1 MLALKQN
8 LNRIASSKPL
18 ATAAACTAATLI
30 VWAVNYSNPI
40 EAPSSL
46 FLIFHTLI
54 EIFSAVV
61 CISIF
66 LISWHTAVES
76 TSNHSLVLG
85 NAFLFVGLVDLMHA
99 LTYKGMPP
107 FVFPTSPAR
116 PTLYWVIA
124 RLANALALLWA
135 AASRPAASP
144 SKLRRTLGAVA
155 AVAAAA
161 ATLAVVTWK
170 PHWLPAM
177 YDEQHQRLT
186 TAKVALEYFVIAL
199 HLATIGILLR
209 SQHNY
214 RERDI
219 LLCALIAFTYSELA
233 FTLYESVYDILNLLG
248 HLLKVLACL
257 FVFRAIFIAE
267 VQFPYLRLAV
277 ERETTSLLQQAL
289 FGLAERIPQVDVGT
303 FYLSPILSARVGGDL
318 YDFFRLQEGKIGLV
332 IADVAGKGVKAA
344 MNASMIKHVLRAYAR
359 RCANTAEAVSCLND
373 AALSELDPSSF
384 VTLFYGVLDLD
395 TGSLRY
401 TNAGHEPPLLLR
413 ASKESVWLETT
424 SGVVG
429 GTPPSVFTEAET
441 ALAPGDELLLYTD
454 GLSEARG
461 KSGFL
466 GPKWIE
472 AALRSAPEAPAQEKV
487 EYIAELLK
495 RDTGGNIRDDIAL
508 LLLKFVNRKNPT

>member
-1 MLALKQN
+1 MSALKQN
-8 LNRIASSKPL
+8 LNRTTSSRTL
-18 ATAAACTAATLI
+18 ATAVACTAVTLLI
-30 VWAVNYSNPI
+30 WILNRSNSI
-40 EAPSSL
+40 EVPSQL
-46 FLIFHTLI
+46 FLPIHTLI

-66 LISWHTAVES
+66 LISWCTAAES
-76 TSNHSLVLG
+76 TSKYSLVLG

-124 RLANALALLWA
+124 RLANAIALLWA
-135 AASRPAASP
+135 AVSKPSSSP
-144 SKLRRTLGAVA
+144 SRLRRTLGTVA

-161 ATLAVVTWK
+161 ATFAVVTWK

-186 TAKVALEYFVIAL
+186 TAKVALEYFVIVL
-199 HLATIGILLR
+199 HLATIGILLKAKTN
-209 SQHNY
+209 HH

-219 LLCALIAFTYSELA
+219 LLCGLIAFTYSELA

-248 HLLKVLACL
+248 HILKVVACL
-257 FVFRAIFIAE
+257 FVFRAIFVAE
-267 VQFPYLRLAV
+267 VQFPYRHLAL
-277 ERETTSLLQQAL
+277 ERETTSQLQQAL
-289 FGLAERIPQVDVGT
+289 FGLTESIPQVDIGT
-303 FYLSPILSARVGGDL
+303 FYLPPTPSARVGGDL
-318 YDFFRLQEGKIGLV
+318 YDVFRLQESKIGLV

-359 RCANTAEAVSCLND
+359 RCESTAEAVSQLND
-373 AALSELDPSSF
+373 TALLEMDPSSF
-384 VTLFYGVLDLD
+384 VTLFYGVLDLNS
-395 TGSLRY
+395 GLLRY
-401 TNAGHEPPLLLR
+401 TNAGHEPPLLLKPT
-413 ASKESVWLETT
+413 KEALWLETT

-429 GTPPSVFTEAET
+429 GTPPFLFTEAEIT
-441 ALAPGDELLLYTD
+441 LAPGDELLLYTD

-472 AALRSAPEAPAQEKV
+472 TALKSAPEAPANEKLAH
-487 EYIAELLK
+487 IIELLK
-495 RDTGGNIRDDIAL
+495 RDTGDNIRDDVAL
-508 LLLKFVNRKNPT
+508 LLLKMRRTST